1 MVDTYKSETHEVRVR
16 GRCFSVVN
24 LTPILSES
32 ENKATRKA
40 TEQQLYEVFRKYFSP
55 NA

>member
-1 MVDTYKSETHEVRVR
+1 MAATYQSETHEALIQ

-24 LTPILSES
+24 LTPILPES
-32 ENKATRKA
+32 DNIMTRKA
-40 TEQQLYEVFRKYFSP
+40 TEQQLYEVFKKYFSP